1 MFLCKAQDKTYM
13 QIQSFL
19 SDPVTREN
27 HSMLL
32 QLVATMGHIISA
44 CEAWFREEGM
54 SRVYTEPAFS
64 FLNEQVCY
72 GGYTSAEYIWALFHF
87 VYLRNTFSKPPFKI
101 SLRSSGFEH

>member
-1 MFLCKAQDKTYM
+1 M

-54 SRVYTEPAFS
+54 STLLRCCSCRWDETVS
-64 FLNEQVCY
+64 LNC
-72 GGYTSAEYIWALFHF
+72 GL
-87 VYLRNTFSKPPFKI
+87 
-101 SLRSSGFEH
+101 

>member
-1 MFLCKAQDKTYM
+1 M

-19 SDPVTREN
+19 SDPLTRGN

-54 SRVYTEPAFS
+54 SRMHA
-64 FLNEQVCY
+64 
-72 GGYTSAEYIWALFHF
+72 ALLH
-87 VYLRNTFSKPPFKI
+87 
-101 SLRSSGFEH
+101 